1 MYLDLISGELHEWI
15 RKVNAAPDFPDNIA
29 RTQYL
34 SKIMAKYGFT
44 LVGSGTNRAVY
55 KHHDTYNEATNSDVV
70 FKIALDSRG
79 ILDNEREHDLYVEA
93 PAYVIEKNY
102 FIEVFEKSDDD
113 LVLVSR
119 AAHKV
124 MDVYDEKAYRPTLI
138 NTMFTELDEDY
149 LLDDMDTTNL
159 GLIEIVKYDG
169 STEVRVTI
177 IDSANLEP
185 KENLHLFCT
194 SRSCEGIDNEDT
206 YLIYTSDMKQM
217 ICPRCGA
224 HYTFA
229 DIKKTK
235 TGASDFEVQ
244 KAFMGKKNQAHFGS
258 GYVDPINDAVN
269 WIMNHDPEEREELEE
284 DMITAAINRVTS
296 TDDYFND
303 EEEEKESIEE
313 RRKEMALYSSY
324 NGKEVLR
331 PSQVT
336 EAMFT
341 LGYYDEDEFEEYEE
355 YNDEF

>member
-34 SKIMAKYGFT
+34 SKIMIKYGFH

-55 KHHDTYNEATNSDVV
+55 KHHETYDESTNLDVV

-79 ILDNEREHDLYVEA
+79 VLDNEREHDLFVEA
-93 PAYVIEKNY
+93 PAYVIENDY

-124 MDVYDEKAYRPTLI
+124 MDVYDEKVYRPTLI
-138 NTMFTELDEDY
+138 NKMFTDLDEDY

-159 GLIEIVKYDG
+159 GLIEKIKYDG
-169 STEVRVTI
+169 TTEVRVTI
-177 IDSANLEP
+177 IDSANLEL

-206 YLIYTSDMKQM
+206 YLIYTSDMKNM

-235 TGASDFEVQ
+235 TGASDFEVH
-244 KAFMGKKNQAHFGS
+244 KAFVGKKSQAHFGN
-258 GYVDPINDAVN
+258 GYVDPIN
-269 WIMNHDPEEREELEE
+269 E
-284 DMITAAINRVTS
+284 
-296 TDDYFND
+296 
-303 EEEEKESIEE
+303 
-313 RRKEMALYSSY
+313 
-324 NGKEVLR
+324 
-331 PSQVT
+331 
-336 EAMFT
+336 
-341 LGYYDEDEFEEYEE
+341 
-355 YNDEF
+355 